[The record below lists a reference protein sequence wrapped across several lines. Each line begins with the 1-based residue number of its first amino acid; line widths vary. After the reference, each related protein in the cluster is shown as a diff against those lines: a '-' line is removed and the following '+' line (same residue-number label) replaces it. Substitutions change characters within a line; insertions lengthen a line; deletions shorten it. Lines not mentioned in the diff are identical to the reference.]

1 MQPIVNHQLE
11 ATNSKPINMMNKS
24 NRKAEK
30 GKQRQYQLLVAVG
43 LTSQTLAQDEEIAPK
58 QMVLVIKYNHIY
70 KAQWPV
76 DVTRFQVK
84 SRNKSRRNGESVGG
98 GRKQHIE
105 IFLMQ
110 SKILMKSQNKSRRK
124 ISRFSEK
131 CSGKGKVGD
140 KSRFASTKV
149 GRIYVCICVFYT
161 AGSIGNSLFIYVF
174 TQLWSGV
181 IMFVF
186 SYGLWFI
193 FRGICIYVFAYYMVH
208 GSSPHLQ
215 GSVGHGAQ
223 GNSIMCRC

>member
-1 MQPIVNHQLE
+1 M
-11 ATNSKPINMMNKS
+11 A
-24 NRKAEK
+24 
-30 GKQRQYQLLVAVG
+30 
-43 LTSQTLAQDEEIAPK
+43 
-58 QMVLVIKYNHIY
+58 LVIKHNHIY

-84 SRNKSRRNGESVGG
+84 SRNKSRRNGDSVGG

-174 TQLWSGV
+174 IHIWSGV
-181 IMFVF
+181 VVFVF

-223 GNSIMCRC
+223 GNSIMCRCWWWLYAFPLLLPSLTVPHYICSITMRNRCNLTKLDAISGSLKEWIVLQGPFWIWMF